1 MSGRIL
7 HSLPFSYQIITDKIK
22 PTVSQVVGAV
32 DIDLVTGVVLSATK
46 NIDMPVFHFA
56 NTSLHL
62 LACLVLNDREEPHIL
77 LMQLIQTKNPLNTRF
92 RG

>member
-46 NIDMPVFHFA
+46 KHRYA
-56 NTSLHL
+56 SLSFCKYIASL
-62 LACLVLNDREEPHIL
+62 TCLVLNDREEPHIL